1 MALRGRTMSTS
12 PFRMTNKS
20 LIALAVAIALVF
32 AVTTAF
38 TLYLNAFLTSSD
50 QQLEHNEMQY
60 PSIYQSYDM
69 EALENIPPTPEGYSG
84 GLFSAQWNAKGT
96 VVDLCYEGD
105 LVAIA
110 IDQSCGSAEYL
121 SDVVYLEKDSIDG
134 TENATQINTRVEIR
148 FLPSSDGGVITCA
161 SISILP

>member
-1 MALRGRTMSTS
+1 MSTS
-12 PFRMTNKS
+12 PFRMTHKS
-20 LIALAVAIALVF
+20 LIALVVAIALAF
-32 AVTTAF
+32 AVTTVFA
-38 TLYLNAFLTSSD
+38 LYLNAFLASSD

-60 PSIYQSYDM
+60 PSVYQSYNM

-84 GLFSAQWNAKGT
+84 GLLSTQWNAKGT
-96 VVDLCYEGD
+96 VVDFCHEGN

-121 SDVVYLEKDSIDG
+121 SDVIYLEKGSIDG
-134 TENATQINTRVEIR
+134 PDNAPQINTRVEIR
-148 FLPSSDGGVITCA
+148 FLPSSDGGVITRA